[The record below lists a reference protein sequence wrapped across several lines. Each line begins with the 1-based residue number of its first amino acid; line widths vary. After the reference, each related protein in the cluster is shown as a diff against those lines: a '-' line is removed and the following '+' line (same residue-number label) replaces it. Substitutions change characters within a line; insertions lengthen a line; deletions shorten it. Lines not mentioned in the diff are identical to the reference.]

1 MNASLKNID
10 EKNLLEQLNSM
21 GEEEIADFR
30 RKNQEHDEKIA
41 QRTVRNFISLVL
53 KRTIDLLAGIVGTLL
68 LIPLTII
75 VWVLNLINKENGPIF
90 YEQLRIGK
98 NGKIFRIYKFRS
110 MVIGADD
117 VLEKY
122 LKENPEAAEEFKTN
136 KKLQN
141 DPRITK
147 TGKFLRETS
156 LDEWPQFFC
165 ILIGK
170 MSLVGPRPYLPREKE
185 DMGEY
190 YDYIIKMK
198 PGLTGPWQ
206 VAGRANL
213 SFEDRLKLD
222 EEYCSRRGNRR
233 DLMIIFK
240 TIKRV
245 LKREGAV

>member
-122 LKENPEAAEEFKTN
+122 LKENPEAAEEFKIN
-136 KKLQN
+136 KNLQN

-233 DLMIIFK
+233 DLKIIFK

-245 LKREGAV
+245 LKREGAI